1 MEQKIFPLGNRVVL
15 QTENTHETEQKT
27 PSGFII
33 STQEKEVSS
42 PKIATVTEIGPDVK
56 NIQKGDRVVFK
67 EFIPTVFEIE
77 KEKYLLLSEDD
88 ILAKLI

>member
-15 QTENTHETEQKT
+15 QTESTYETEQKT
-27 PSGFII
+27 PSGFIV
-33 STQEKEVSS
+33 SLQEKEASS
-42 PKIATVTEIGPDVK
+42 PKIAKVIEIGPDVA
-56 NIQKGDRVVFK
+56 NIQKGETVVFK

-77 KEKYLLLSEDD
+77 NEKYLLLSEDD